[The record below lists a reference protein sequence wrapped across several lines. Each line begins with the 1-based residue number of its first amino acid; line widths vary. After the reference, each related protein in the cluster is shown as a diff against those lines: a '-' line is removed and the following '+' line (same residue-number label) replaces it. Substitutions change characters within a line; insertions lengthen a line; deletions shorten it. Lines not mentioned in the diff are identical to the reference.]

1 MSCCAATHYHSG
13 HEIIYSHIVLDIVIL
28 VLYVALSA
36 SNTRLAMHDDI
47 SAPLRR
53 KVFIKYGEQHFVNKM
68 LECERCT
75 AFWATMPVTVLILT
89 GYAYFTPLTWW
100 MSLILFL
107 PVNKAAAYLG
117 FLLLRRE

>member
-1 MSCCAATHYHSG
+1 M
-13 HEIIYSHIVLDIVIL
+13 IDNMLDIVIL

-36 SNTRLAMHDDI
+36 SNTRLAMHDTI
-47 SAPLRR
+47 SLPLR
-53 KVFIKYGEQHFVNKM
+53 KKLFVKYGESHFINKM

-75 AFWATMPVTVLILT
+75 SFWTTMPITVLVLT
-89 GYAYFTPLTWW
+89 GYTFFTPLTWW

-107 PVNKAAAYLG
+107 PVNKAASYLG